1 MFLSSSDF
9 QEGLLG
15 PAPHPSPHWRQ
26 TYDPLWP
33 HLASWDTG
41 NCKCLCWLAPAQARW
56 CPFLFLSLFS
66 LECREPS
73 AAFACPGSGPI
84 PSPSSDYSINIFPPC
99 LLLYLTSPPPRSS
112 ARPQGHGV
120 SRVVSLENQPFAH
133 TKLCHSQAQFSS
145 KPSQEPVSISGSML
159 FLNDARNS
167 QIYPIVTSEPPQGSR
182 AQDLLCE
189 TLRGRVSG

>member
-26 TYDPLWP
+26 TYDPHWP

-112 ARPQGHGV
+112 ARAQGHGV

-133 TKLCHSQAQFSS
+133 TKLCHSQAQFSP
-145 KPSQEPVSISGSML
+145 KPD
-159 FLNDARNS
+159 FLS
-167 QIYPIVTSEPPQGSR
+167 TSSYFQRS
-182 AQDLLCE
+182 
-189 TLRGRVSG
+189 

>member
-1 MFLSSSDF
+1 MSLYSSDF
-9 QEGLLG
+9 QEGVLG
-15 PAPHPSPHWRQ
+15 LAPHPSPHWRQ

-66 LECREPS
+66 LVCREPS
-73 AAFACPGSGPI
+73 AALACPGSSPI
-84 PSPSSDYSINIFPPC
+84 PSPSSDYSINIFSPC
-99 LLLYLTSPPPRSS
+99 LLLYLPPPPRNS
-112 ARPQGHGV
+112 AHPCGHGFF
-120 SRVVSLENQPFAH
+120 RVVSLENQPFAH

-145 KPSQEPVSISGSML
+145 TPSQEPVPCTL
-159 FLNDARNS
+159 FLNAARNS
-167 QIYPIVTSEPPQGSR
+167 QTYPIVTPELPQGSR
-182 AQDLLCE
+182 AQDFLCE